1 MGMIRNPAESMPP
14 APGGAPPDQWGA
26 VNAVDWVVG
35 WARANSLWPLV
46 FGTSCCAIEMMATGA
61 SHNDWARFGMEV
73 ARATPRQADLIILAG
88 TIVEKMGSRLVTLY
102 DQMPGPKYVIA
113 MGACTI
119 SGGPFYFDSY
129 SVVKGADRLIPVDV
143 YVPGCPPR
151 PEALLYGVM
160 KLQELIRK
168 GGRRAGMHP
177 RTLYKAPMADVI
189 TECQAKWDEQEKKKQ
204 EEMKEAQERFKA
216 ENPDYKGVVI
226 KRVAAPKFDEVARVP
241 RPERGLPAAD
251 LWARV
256 ERRFPPATVFG
267 LPQPAAPKP
276 AAPASKAPDAPKPA
290 PAAPASADDPAKATA
305 AAPASP
311 GTALGAA
318 PETQGPTP
326 VTPEPPSAD
335 VPVAAAAAPA
345 ASVPAAPPAP
355 PPPPPPPTVAERI
368 VAQGPEYVL
377 DVAVP
382 RADYLPLVRFLK
394 EDPALRL
401 DFLIEL
407 TAVDWKDRFD
417 VVVHLLSL
425 EHGHKLFLRCALP
438 REEHPEIETLS
449 GLFPGANWHER
460 EAYDFFGIRFAGHPD
475 LRRIF
480 LEDDFPGHPLR
491 KDFEDPTRV
500 VKRPY

>member
-1 MGMIRNPAESMPP
+1 M
-14 APGGAPPDQWGA
+14 

-35 WARANSLWPLV
+35 WARSNSLWPLV

-102 DQMPGPKYVIA
+102 EQMPGPKYVIA

-168 GGRRAGMHP
+168 GGREAGLKP
-177 RTLYKAPMADVI
+177 RPIHKAPMVDLI
-189 TECQAKWDEQEKKKQ
+189 TETAAKWEEQEKKKQ

-241 RPERGLPAAD
+241 RPERGLPAAE
-251 LWARV
+251 LFALLS
-256 ERRFPPATVFG
+256 ERFPG
-267 LPQPAAPKP
+267 LKVRDLDK
-276 AAPASKAPDAPKPA
+276 AAPAPKAAPAKTAEGGAGQAAGIPA
-290 PAAPASADDPAKATA
+290 PAPASTAVQPAEGAAAGAESPT
-305 AAPASP
+305 AAPA
-311 GTALGAA
+311 
-318 PETQGPTP
+318 EK
-326 VTPEPPSAD
+326 
-335 VPVAAAAAPA
+335 
-345 ASVPAAPPAP
+345 
-355 PPPPPPPTVAERI
+355 TVAERI
-368 VAQGPEYVL
+368 AALGPEYIL
-377 DVAVP
+377 DVAVE
-382 RADYLPLVRFLK
+382 RKDYLEMVRFAK
-394 EDPALRL
+394 EEPRLGL
-401 DFLIEL
+401 DFLVEL

-417 VVVHLLSL
+417 VVVHLLSIA
-425 EHGHKLFLRCALP
+425 HGHKLFLRCSLP
-438 REEHPEIETLS
+438 REANPEIESLS
-449 GLFPGANWHER
+449 GLHAGADWHER
-460 EAYDFFGIRFAGHPD
+460 ETYDFFGIRFQGHRD